1 MITLS
6 GIIWNPNEG
15 IDLSFFQIRFYSLM
29 FVVAFSLGWYITKAI
44 FDREKQSQE
53 MLDKLFM
60 YTVLGTLL
68 GARLG
73 HVFFYDWDYY
83 SQHLVEILLPIRE
96 TANGGY

>member
-15 IDLSFFQIRFYSLM
+15 IDLGFFQIRFYSLM

-60 YTVLGTLL
+60 YTVLG
-68 GARLG
+68 
-73 HVFFYDWDYY
+73 
-83 SQHLVEILLPIRE
+83 I
-96 TANGGY
+96 TANI